1 MANHSELMQP
11 YLQEV
16 FTEMGLRFTAA
27 QIELFARYDDFLID
41 YNTRTNLTRITD
53 PCEVAVKHFADSL
66 ALLLEDVLPTG
77 ATVVD
82 VGTGA
87 GFPGIP
93 LAIARPDLRV
103 TLVDSLRKRIV
114 FLDELIQLLGISN
127 VDIVWGRAEELA
139 QNPKYRG
146 QFDVVIAR
154 AVAPLNVLAELC
166 LPFARTG
173 GCFLAMKG
181 PKAEEEVPAATNAFK
196 ILGGKMSVTTSI
208 TLPILND
215 LRSLVRIGKIASTP
229 RAYPRKP
236 GIPERQPL

>member
-1 MANHSELMQP
+1 MS
-11 YLQEV
+11 
-16 FTEMGLRFTAA
+16 G
-27 QIELFARYDDFLID
+27 
-41 YNTRTNLTRITD
+41 
-53 PCEVAVKHFADSL
+53 
-66 ALLLEDVLPTG
+66 
-77 ATVVD
+77 
-82 VGTGA
+82 
-87 GFPGIP
+87 
-93 LAIARPDLRV
+93 
-103 TLVDSLRKRIV
+103 
-114 FLDELIQLLGISN
+114 LIQRGRYPVPETLSQRNGI
-127 VDIVWGRAEELA
+127 IVQMRASVPISVNGLKTA
-139 QNPKYRG
+139 CSQCNL
-146 QFDVVIAR
+146 V
-154 AVAPLNVLAELC
+154 ELC